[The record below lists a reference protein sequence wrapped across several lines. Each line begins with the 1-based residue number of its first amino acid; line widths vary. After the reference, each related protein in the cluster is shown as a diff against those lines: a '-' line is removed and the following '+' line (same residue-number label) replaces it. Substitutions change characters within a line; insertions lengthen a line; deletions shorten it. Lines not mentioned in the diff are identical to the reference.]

1 MINLWV
7 AQKYRYQS
15 GQLGDDLTVL
25 LPNSSLAYLSSGDID
40 LTDKANKPVGRVT
53 LAVKFERPNAVAADD
68 GSAAK
73 EVIAAKEAEKA
84 LQAVPGMTD
93 QVNWMH
99 THLQI

>member
-1 MINLWV
+1 M
-7 AQKYRYQS
+7 
-15 GQLGDDLTVL
+15 
-25 LPNSSLAYLSSGDID
+25 SSGDID

-93 QVNWMH
+93 QVHRHIEVSSMFTSSGPRSFW
-99 THLQI
+99 QIHR